1 MLRRLLRGR
10 RGPASSRRGQSL
22 VEFAL
27 VFPIAI
33 ILLMAV
39 FDVGR
44 AVFAY
49 NGLTNAAREGAR
61 LAIVNQDETLIEQ
74 RIEEMTFA
82 TGVSNAG
89 DPDLVRFHK
98 EGPNLTT
105 PTSNP
110 VCPAGTMA
118 MGCVAIVTVESD
130 WTAITPV
137 IGQIIGP
144 ITFTARSE
152 LPVEFVCPNPN
163 IPAYVSSASC
173 PKQP

>member
-1 MLRRLLRGR
+1 MRRSG
-10 RGPASSRRGQSL
+10 SWRRGQSL
-22 VEFAL
+22 AEFAL
-27 VFPIAI
+27 VFPIAM

-61 LAIVNQDETLIEQ
+61 LAIVNQDEGLIEQ
-74 RIEEMTFA
+74 RVEEMTFG
-82 TGVSNAG
+82 TGVANLG
-89 DPDLVRFHK
+89 DADFVRFHR
-98 EGPNLTT
+98 EGPNLAE

-110 VCPAGTMA
+110 ACTSMA
-118 MGCVAIVTVESD
+118 VGCVAIVTVESD
-130 WTAITPV
+130 WSAITPI

-163 IPAYVSSASC
+163 IPAYTSSASC
-173 PKQP
+173 PRQP

>member
-1 MLRRLLRGR
+1 MMRFRVR
-10 RGPASSRRGQSL
+10 PSASSRRGQSL

-33 ILLMAV
+33 LVLMAV

-61 LAIVNQDETLIEQ
+61 MAAVNQDPAKIKQ
-74 RIEEMTFA
+74 RVQAMTFG
-82 TGVSNAG
+82 TGVTNLASANF
-89 DPDLVRFHK
+89 VRFHRD
-98 EGPNLTT
+98 GPNLTT

-110 VCPAGTMA
+110 VCPSGTMA
-118 MGCVAIVTVESD
+118 IGCVAIVLAESD
-130 WTAITPV
+130 WRAITPV

-144 ITFTARSE
+144 ITFRAESQV
-152 LPVEFVCPNPN
+152 PVEFVCPNPN
-163 IPAYVSSASC
+163 IPAYASSALC

>member
-1 MLRRLLRGR
+1 MLLRRLLRR
-10 RGPASSRRGQSL
+10 SRLSRRGQSL

-27 VFPIAI
+27 VFPIAM

-61 LAIVNQDETLIEQ
+61 LAAVNQDEGLIEQ
-74 RIEEMTFA
+74 RVSEMQFA
-82 TGVSNAG
+82 TSVTNLGTANF
-89 DPDLVRFHK
+89 VRFHK
-98 EGPNLTT
+98 DGPNLTT

-110 VCPAGTMA
+110 VCSPVIV
-118 MGCVAIVTVESD
+118 GCVAIVNAESQ
-130 WTAITPV
+130 WSAITPI

-152 LPVEFVCPNPN
+152 VPVEFVCPNPN
-163 IPAYVSSASC
+163 IPAYNTSATC

>member
-1 MLRRLLRGR
+1 MFRR
-10 RGPASSRRGQSL
+10 SRCRSGKARGQAL

-33 ILLMAV
+33 LLLIAV

-61 LAIVNQDETLIEQ
+61 LAAVNQDPALIKQ
-74 RIEEMTFA
+74 RVQEMTFG
-82 TGVSNAG
+82 TGVTNLASPNF
-89 DPDLVRFHK
+89 VQFHK
-98 EGPNLTT
+98 ETPNLTT

-110 VCPAGTMA
+110 VCTTMA
-118 MGCVAIVTVESD
+118 VGCVAIVVAESD
-130 WTAITPV
+130 WRAITPL

-144 ITFTARSE
+144 ITFTGRSE
-152 LPVEFVCPNPN
+152 VPVEFVCPNPN
-163 IPAYVSSASC
+163 IPAYASSASC